1 MSNILPVPHFRQLN
15 DGYCLPACTQMV
27 LAYWGIQRDQAVLAQ
42 QLYMLPG
49 AGTPGSR
56 LRLLASPQLEVFY
69 GEGTF
74 ADLEAA
80 VAVRVPP
87 IVLVH
92 TNQLPYWQQAFAHA
106 VVVIG
111 IEGTGVVLHDT
122 AVRVSRGDFELA
134 WDEMANLYGLLRKK

>member
-1 MSNILPVPHFRQLN
+1 
-15 DGYCLPACTQMV
+15 MV
-27 LAYWGIQRDQAVLAQ
+27 LAYWGMPQKQAWLAQ
-42 QLYMLPG
+42 QLNMLPG

-56 LRLLASPQLEVFY
+56 LRLLASPTLDVLY

-80 VAVRVPP
+80 LFVGVPP
-87 IVLVH
+87 IVLVY
-92 TNQLPYWQQAFAHA
+92 TGQLPYCQAAFAHA

-111 IEGTGVVLHDT
+111 IEGTDVVLHDPAVEQT
-122 AVRVSRGDFELA
+122 AVRVSRGDFDLA